1 MHLKNERGH
10 LRRPYGLPLVVIIVS
25 PSSPQPV
32 VVAVA
37 SKESGRYEVLASP
50 IFKYRD
56 VFVLW
61 MVSPIVKYSDVASG
75 PMTGAVPFPGR
86 DWR

>member
-1 MHLKNERGH
+1 M
-10 LRRPYGLPLVVIIVS
+10 
-25 PSSPQPV
+25 
-32 VVAVA
+32 VAVA
-37 SKESGRYEVLASP
+37 SKDSGRYEVLASP
-50 IFKYRD
+50 MFKYRD

-75 PMTGAVPFPGR
+75 PMTGVDGEPLPGR

>member
-1 MHLKNERGH
+1 M
-10 LRRPYGLPLVVIIVS
+10 IVS
-25 PSSPQPV
+25 PSSPQAV

-37 SKESGRYEVLASP
+37 SKESGKYEVLASP

-75 PMTGAVPFPGR
+75 PMTGVDAFPGK
-86 DWR
+86 D